1 MLCHEKE
8 KVAMLAISFSHAH
21 HVHASY
27 VYKASS
33 KSFRTQREHPPN
45 VFIVIEACTSVLS
58 LGEIAEIGSCEE

>member
-1 MLCHEKE
+1 
-8 KVAMLAISFSHAH
+8 MLAISFSHAH
-21 HVHASY
+21 HVYTYY

-33 KSFRTQREHPPN
+33 KSFQTQCEHSSK